1 MNRNY
6 YNGLEMIYGI
16 GTDICCVRGIERSY
30 AKRGDLFASEFCN
43 SNELKHVNEAASPA
57 TYLAKIFCAKECIG
71 KAVGSGLIPEFWW
84 DDIEVSF
91 RSMCSEVF
99 LSENGLC
106 YISEKLSTNGPW
118 KVDISISN
126 SNSFVSGICVISAS

>member
-1 MNRNY
+1 
-6 YNGLEMIYGI
+6 MIFGI

-30 AKRGDLFASEFCN
+30 EKRSDLFASEFCN
-43 SNELKHVNEAASPA
+43 SNELKQVKEAANPA

-71 KAVGSGLIPEFWW
+71 KAAGSGLIPEFWW

-91 RSMCSEVF
+91 RSMRNEVF

-106 YISEKLSTNGPW
+106 YISKKLSTKGPW
-118 KVDISISN
+118 KVDVSISN
-126 SNSFVSGICVISAS
+126 SGSFVTGICVISTS